1 MYKMVIY
8 TVKKNQYK
16 IGVFKKINLFII
28 FVLSNLNLTQLLR
41 PYYVDIIDNSELKNL
56 GNYYH
61 GQETQPS
68 MYIL

>member
-1 MYKMVIY
+1 MVIY

-16 IGVFKKINLFII
+16 IRVFKKINSFII
-28 FVLSNLNLTQLLR
+28 FILSNLNLTQLLR
-41 PYYVDIIDNSELKNL
+41 PYYMDIIDNSELKNL
-56 GNYYH
+56 RNYYH